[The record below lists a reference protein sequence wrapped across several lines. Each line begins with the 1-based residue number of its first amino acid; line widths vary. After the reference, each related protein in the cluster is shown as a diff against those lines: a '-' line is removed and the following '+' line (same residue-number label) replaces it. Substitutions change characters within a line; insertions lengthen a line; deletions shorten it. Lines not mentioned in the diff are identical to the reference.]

1 MKCRNV
7 SCAKYIVTVSG
18 AVALLDCRRR
28 HRFEREFDLQTVGNS
43 TEAAA
48 NIRVM
53 GNSQGPRLNYGD
65 LGCIEAVYCHQ
76 CDSNQHLHCSEL
88 WDHNNSPEPTS
99 CDNLYEANY
108 CIKATGR
115 IGTFR
120 FCSSRDRGHYCDYV
134 KRPGDDREYRA
145 CIYTCSGNGCNA
157 SSILRPWAGGVLV
170 LLVVVLAWMVAFF

>member
-1 MKCRNV
+1 MCLPIEHFTAMASV
-7 SCAKYIVTVSG
+7 WWLLVTV
-18 AVALLDCRRR
+18 A
-28 HRFEREFDLQTVGNS
+28 TVTS
-43 TEAAA
+43 SFWASVEA
-48 NIRVM
+48 I
-53 GNSQGPRLNYGD
+53 
-65 LGCIEAVYCHQ
+65 YCHQ

-88 WDHNNSPEPTS
+88 WDHSNSPEPTS

-108 CIKATGR
+108 CIKATGMYGGR

-157 SSILRPWAGGVLV
+157 SAGLRPWAGGMAA
-170 LLVVVLAWMVAFF
+170 LLFVVLALSFENLIDKVPRMVQ